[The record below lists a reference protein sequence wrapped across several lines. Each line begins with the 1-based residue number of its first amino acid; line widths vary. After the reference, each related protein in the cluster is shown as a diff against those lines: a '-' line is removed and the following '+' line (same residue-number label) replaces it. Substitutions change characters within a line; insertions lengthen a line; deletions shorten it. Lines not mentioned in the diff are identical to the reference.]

1 MSIETQP
8 FDFLDAIA
16 HWGQAVG
23 AFLVLVII
31 ASCGLSLL
39 THGKDG
45 PVLVLR
51 WVPRFFTDLFQ
62 LSPRRVFAIAQLTFR
77 EAVRRKALVVFG
89 MFALLFMFGSWFMD
103 NPNERMDLQV
113 KNYISFVLTAI
124 TWLLLPVVLLISCW
138 GLPEDIRNRSLHTVV
153 TKPARKTEI
162 VIGRMLGFG
171 SLMTILVVV
180 MGVTGYVWVDRE
192 VAHNLTV
199 YSESLEVSGEETLV
213 EYVGIDGGVTVRV
226 TSGDAPTRVTTKSS
240 RAALR
245 QDNPEL
251 YKLTEQARLAALR
264 RHLIAKRPV
273 LGTISFKGVDGNPT
287 ERGVNTGDVW
297 EYRTYI
303 AGGTQWR
310 AIWDF
315 EEIDEEIIRRGSGLR
330 LESSF
335 EAFRTHKGDD
345 IQQSLLLQ
353 FTLVRVN
360 RNVFRDSSGS
370 AVSMTVVRKTGE
382 STYEALIDGVA
393 VSVEP
398 VSVPAHDVEVRGN
411 TYVLIDDPEV
421 AVQVI
426 ETLKVPLPSFNIA
439 EFGENITLIRSE
451 LDHYDQDSGERH
463 QLDLFKD
470 LVNDS
475 GELRIEV
482 ACLDSGQFLGMAQRD
497 LFVQLPSNPFA
508 VGYAKAI
515 CGIWLML
522 AMVVL
527 LGVTSSCF
535 LKGPVASLLT
545 LVLLLVG
552 QGFKSF
558 LSRIV
563 TGDVEGGGPIESV
576 IRIIRQINLTD
587 DLPETTFY
595 ATVKSID
602 SFLNEGL
609 FIVENIVPDFRTF
622 QMDVYIA
629 NGFDVPWS
637 QALAPSIGVALAY
650 LGPCL
655 VIAYYSLS
663 LRELEHK

>member
-1 MSIETQP
+1 
-8 FDFLDAIA
+8 
-16 HWGQAVG
+16 
-23 AFLVLVII
+23 
-31 ASCGLSLL
+31 
-39 THGKDG
+39 
-45 PVLVLR
+45 
-51 WVPRFFTDLFQ
+51 
-62 LSPRRVFAIAQLTFR
+62 
-77 EAVRRKALVVFG
+77 
-89 MFALLFMFGSWFMD
+89 
-103 NPNERMDLQV
+103 
-113 KNYISFVLTAI
+113 
-124 TWLLLPVVLLISCW
+124 
-138 GLPEDIRNRSLHTVV
+138 
-153 TKPARKTEI
+153 
-162 VIGRMLGFG
+162 
-171 SLMTILVVV
+171 
-180 MGVTGYVWVDRE
+180 
-192 VAHNLTV
+192 
-199 YSESLEVSGEETLV
+199 
-213 EYVGIDGGVTVRV
+213 
-226 TSGDAPTRVTTKSS
+226 
-240 RAALR
+240 
-245 QDNPEL
+245 
-251 YKLTEQARLAALR
+251 
-264 RHLIAKRPV
+264 
-273 LGTISFKGVDGNPT
+273 
-287 ERGVNTGDVW
+287 
-297 EYRTYI
+297 
-303 AGGTQWR
+303 
-310 AIWDF
+310 
-315 EEIDEEIIRRGSGLR
+315 
-330 LESSF
+330 
-335 EAFRTHKGDD
+335 
-345 IQQSLLLQ
+345 
-353 FTLVRVN
+353 
-360 RNVFRDSSGS
+360 
-370 AVSMTVVRKTGE
+370 
-382 STYEALIDGVA
+382 LIDGVA

-398 VSVPAHDVEVRGN
+398 VSVLARDVEVRGN
-411 TYVLIDDPEV
+411 AYVLIDDPEV

-426 ETLKVPLPSFNIA
+426 DTLRVPLPSFNIA

-497 LFVQLPSNPFA
+497 LFVHLDSNPFA

-515 CGIWLML
+515 FGIWLML
-522 AMVVL
+522 SMVVL
-527 LGVTSSCF
+527 LGVTASCF

-622 QMDVYIA
+622 QMDIYIA

-650 LGPCL
+650 LVPCL